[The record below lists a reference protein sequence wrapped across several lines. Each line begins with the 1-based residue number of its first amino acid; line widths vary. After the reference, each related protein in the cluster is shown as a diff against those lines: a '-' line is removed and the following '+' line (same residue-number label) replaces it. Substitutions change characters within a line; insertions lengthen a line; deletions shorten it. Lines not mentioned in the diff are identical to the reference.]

1 MISSSRTGSTSA
13 ERSTCSNRSAASR
26 FCAASRLRR
35 GGWNCIFAVAIRCPS
50 ADLTR
55 VQPCLSTLARPSAAV
70 ASSNLP
76 ERPCEMQAA
85 AFRLADRSQQ
95 PRRSTGKIAPGT
107 QERRKRH
114 KGLRPPV
121 LFSADAELGEQ
132 RQVIGGDQGLAAA
145 MQQELLQHK
154 VTIEVHVV
162 QVHDRE
168 HSGVSATAVEVEL
181 NVDALKLTL

>member
-1 MISSSRTGSTSA
+1 
-13 ERSTCSNRSAASR
+13 
-26 FCAASRLRR
+26 
-35 GGWNCIFAVAIRCPS
+35 
-50 ADLTR
+50 
-55 VQPCLSTLARPSAAV
+55 
-70 ASSNLP
+70 

-168 HSGVSATAVEVEL
+168 HSGISATAVEVEL
-181 NVDALKLTL
+181 NVDALKLTLQHARHQPGGPLVEVAQQQARVLKRRRQKDIPAHQHARSPAPFYVSRTQVNIEYVNDPAVCDFQVTTDASP